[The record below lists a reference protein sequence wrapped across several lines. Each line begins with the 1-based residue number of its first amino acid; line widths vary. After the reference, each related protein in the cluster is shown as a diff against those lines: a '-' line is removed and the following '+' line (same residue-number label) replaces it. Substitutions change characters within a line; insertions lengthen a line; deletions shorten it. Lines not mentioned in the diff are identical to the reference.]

1 MLKLNKVL
9 ACVLSLSLL
18 GQSALFAA
26 PARQPSKQPK
36 TLAEYQARAKE
47 EVKRSP
53 WIQREGKYI
62 LSIGGAVAAGFI
74 LQGVYYRRKMTKM
87 NQEYVSKLSKTYEY
101 YGNKLA
107 EQEKQRKLKEFQRSF
122 SQSGSYLDELDQV
135 VTGLRR
141 EMWADKDRIEF
152 LQKEIAKLEAA
163 NKQLKKERV
172 HLSNKANGYQ
182 KAAEIRQGRVQ
193 ALKEELMRLR
203 KKYDLSELRYYF
215 LTSTSAE
222 KWGGRLD
229 AYAKIFDSSVPET
242 ERLALRKQLAQEP
255 WLLQATKS
263 QQKEFLR
270 IIDRASDMA
279 VHASKT
285 SAEPYMHSMIRAFV
299 DKELPIYERLAG
311 LCSRVFTSK
320 NLVWVG
326 LIVTLGATAQTAS
339 AQRMADRVNKNF
351 DLFLN
356 ATPQELAVME
366 KDKEV
371 VKVCVQ
377 GAEVLHQ
384 MSQMTKEEQVILS
397 KAWKVNGTKKPVR
410 ASRAQ
415 LAR

>member
-9 ACVLSLSLL
+9 ACVLSLCLL

-26 PARQPSKQPK
+26 PQPPREPQ

-47 EVKRSP
+47 EVRRSP

-62 LSIGGAVAAGFI
+62 LGAGGAVAAGFI

-87 NQEYVSKLSKTYEY
+87 NQEYVTQLGKTYEY

-107 EQEKQRKLKEFQRSF
+107 EQESQRKLKEFQRSLTP
-122 SQSGSYLDELDQV
+122 SGSYLDELDQV
-135 VTGLRR
+135 AARLRK
-141 EMWADKDRIEF
+141 EMWADKDKIELLEKQIAE
-152 LQKEIAKLEAA
+152 LQAA
-163 NKQLKKERV
+163 NKQLEKELVRTG
-172 HLSNKANGYQ
+172 NKAKGLQ
-182 KAAEIRQGRVQ
+182 TAAEVRQGRVQ
-193 ALKEELMRLR
+193 ALKEELVRL
-203 KKYDLSELRYYF
+203 KKEYDLSELRYYF
-215 LTSTSAE
+215 LTSTKAE

-229 AYAKIFDSSVPET
+229 AYVKIFDSSVPES

-263 QQKEFLR
+263 QQKDFLR

-285 SAEPYMHSMIRAFV
+285 SAEPYMHSMIRVFV

-326 LIVTLGATAQTAS
+326 LIVVLGTTAQTAS

-356 ATPQELAVME
+356 ATPQELAEME

-371 VKVCVQ
+371 VKVCMQ

-384 MSQMTKEEQVILS
+384 MSQMNEEEQEILS
-397 KAWKVNGTKKPVR
+397 QAWRAKGAPKPAR
-410 ASRAQ
+410 ASQAQ

>member
-1 MLKLNKVL
+1 MFKLNKVL

-26 PARQPSKQPK
+26 PQQPREPQ

-47 EVKRSP
+47 DVQRSP

-62 LSIGGAVAAGFI
+62 LTAGGALAAGLI

-87 NQEYVSKLSKTYEY
+87 NQEYVAQLGKTYEY

-107 EQEKQRKLKEFQRSF
+107 EQEGQRKLKEFQRGLT
-122 SQSGSYLDELDQV
+122 QSGSYLDELDQV
-135 VTGLRR
+135 AARLRK
-141 EMWADKDRIEF
+141 EMWADKDKIE
-152 LQKEIAKLEAA
+152 LLEKEIAELQAA
-163 NKQLKKERV
+163 NKRLEKELL
-172 HLSNKANGYQ
+172 HTGNKARGWQ
-182 KAAEIRQGRVQ
+182 KAAELRQGRVEM
-193 ALKEELMRLR
+193 LKEELVRL
-203 KKYDLSELRYYF
+203 KKEYDLSELRYYF

-229 AYAKIFDSSVPET
+229 AYVKIFDASVPEA

-255 WLLQATKS
+255 WLLQATQS

-270 IIDRASDMA
+270 IIDRASNMA

-285 SAEPYMHSMIRAFV
+285 SAEPYMHSMIRGFV

-326 LIVTLGATAQTAS
+326 LIVVLGTTAQTAS

-356 ATPQELAVME
+356 ATPQELAEME

-384 MSQMTKEEQVILS
+384 MSRMDKEEQEILS
-397 KAWKVNGTKKPVR
+397 QAWRAKGTPKPTR
-410 ASRAQ
+410 ASQAQ